1 MKIQAYKVIRSEKTG
16 ARFVRLA
23 NGLTIP
29 AATAG
34 MCAGPDRWL
43 SQIQCPCVDCG
54 NLFTLRELG
63 ETGERCE
70 ICASVGIEA

>member
-1 MKIQAYKVIRSEKTG
+1 MKKQAYKIIRSATTG
-16 ARFVRLA
+16 ERFIRLQ
-23 NGLTIP
+23 NGFTLP

-34 MCAGPDRWL
+34 MCAGPDKWL
-43 SQIQCPCVDCG
+43 SEIQCYCVDCG
-54 NLFTLRELG
+54 SLQALRDLG